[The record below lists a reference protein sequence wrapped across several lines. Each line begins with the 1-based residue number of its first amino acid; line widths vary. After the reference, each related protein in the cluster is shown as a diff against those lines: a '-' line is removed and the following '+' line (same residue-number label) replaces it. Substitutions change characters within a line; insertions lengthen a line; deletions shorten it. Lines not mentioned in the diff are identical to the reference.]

1 MPQTMPHGAALLL
14 AFIREAEVGRND
26 RASYDVIY
34 AHRQAGLT
42 KPLTA
47 MTLGEVIAAQ
57 KTWSKA
63 HGSSAAGA
71 YQFMRA
77 TLLGLLREIP
87 WLREEQVFEP
97 ALQDSLALHLLN
109 CRGFTSFVSGEISA
123 TEFGRR
129 LAMEWASLP
138 VLAETDG
145 DRRGLRRGQSYYA
158 GDGRNKALV
167 KPDRV
172 EAVLRQVLAASRSSD
187 VMPEPVEAASTPTAR
202 SEPRR
207 RPVARSGRFWTWLL
221 TAGGTIVTALKEL
234 NLVVLDWRVQLAIL
248 ATIVGFAIYA
258 ISSMP
263 AVREALGLGR

>member
-1 MPQTMPHGAALLL
+1 MTHTMPHGAALLL

-34 AHRQAGLT
+34 AHRQGGLT

-77 TLLGLLREIP
+77 TLVGLLREIP
-87 WLREEQVFEP
+87 WLKEAQVFEP
-97 ALQDSLALHLLN
+97 ALQDRLGLHLLDR
-109 CRGFTSFVSGEISA
+109 RGFASFVSGAISV

-145 DRRGLRRGQSYYA
+145 DRRRVKRGQSYYA
-158 GDGRNKALV
+158 GDGLNKALV
-167 KPDRV
+167 KPDEL
-172 EAVLRQVLAASRSSD
+172 EAVLRQVLAASPSSD
-187 VMPEPVEAASTPTAR
+187 ATPQPTAAVSPPTVR
-202 SEPRR
+202 SEVRH

-221 TAGGTIVTALKEL
+221 TAGGTIITALKEL
-234 NLVVLDWRVQLAIL
+234 NLVALDWRVQLAIL

-263 AVREALGLGR
+263 AVRDALGLGR